1 MAPLSRHRGR
11 KWKLLAAVVP
21 LLAVVALLW
30 LLVGSEGAVRSTDET
45 GRASGPVDSPARPG
59 AAPVAGAPA
68 REPAPAPGQGTEAF
82 DEVFFAPWGAGPGE
96 LGRREADE
104 SAPEGPMSFVVD
116 AWGRVLVLDQVNE
129 RIQIFEEGR
138 TPRSIPLPADSY
150 QDIGVDRDGN
160 PVLLDRLVRRSV
172 ETLGPGGTTLTAP
185 LEGGG
190 IPEGGGTTAMFV
202 RDDGVWV
209 EVEHGRLVRVADAA
223 GRPDPERPAVPGR
236 FSADGRWL
244 LSAAREGHQAAVVLA
259 RPATEPETSPRLFAH
274 VRFGLPV
281 LYLRALESDPAGRV
295 LLAAHLARF
304 RPTRPFDVIEQ
315 RLEIVLLAPDGHE
328 ADRLRLPVSRGA
340 LDRFRSLFV
349 GPDGLLYHFYFDE
362 TGASL
367 RRLAL

>member
-1 MAPLSRHRGR
+1 
-11 KWKLLAAVVP
+11 
-21 LLAVVALLW
+21 
-30 LLVGSEGAVRSTDET
+30 
-45 GRASGPVDSPARPG
+45 
-59 AAPVAGAPA
+59 
-68 REPAPAPGQGTEAF
+68 
-82 DEVFFAPWGAGPGE
+82 
-96 LGRREADE
+96 
-104 SAPEGPMSFVVD
+104 MSFTVD

-150 QDIGVDRDGN
+150 QDIGVDRNGN
-160 PVLLDRLVRRSV
+160 PVVLDRLVRRTV
-172 ETLGPGGTTLTAP
+172 ETLQPGGDTLAVP

-190 IPEGGGTTAMFV
+190 VPEGGGTTAMFV
-202 RDDGVWV
+202 RDDGVWI

-223 GRPDPERPAVPGR
+223 GHPDQQRPAVPGR

-244 LSAAREGHQAAVVLA
+244 LSAAREGQGAAVVLA
-259 RPATEPETSPRLFAH
+259 RPASDPGAAPRLFAH
-274 VRFGLPV
+274 VRFALPV
-281 LYLRALESDPAGRV
+281 LYLVALESDPAGRV

-304 RPTRPFDVIEQ
+304 RPTRPFDVIEEH
-315 RLEIVLLAPDGHE
+315 LEVVLLAANGRE

-367 RRLAL
+367 RRVAI